1 MRDMFAKIIRT
12 GSQAVLCHPCSIWYM
27 QTAFDVA
34 ARYDIPIIIAG
45 WTKGQSTRQDVMSK
59 CACSIS
65 QPEFASMARATKAF
79 LETLKDDVII
89 EVFTERGKNDQFNE
103 AAVNLVKALAP
114 LSAKLKT
121 SYHSI
126 GDDQSKK
133 RNVTRSPSILIAP
146 DTYRIRYTGAPM
158 GEEGRSFLTAILMTS
173 TGKPILSEPSVRKI
187 AEQLHEKRDIQVF
200 VSPTCPY
207 CPQQVL
213 SAFSAAIVRPDL
225 VSAEAVEIYENQ
237 DLAEN
242 LGSLAVPQTFMNNT
256 FTGAGLQPEPL
267 FLESLMTLK
276 EPLVASTQISGEP
289 VEKDLVIIGGGPAGL
304 TAAIYA
310 VRAGLNSVVIE
321 KNNLGGQVA
330 ITPVVENYP
339 GYMRVGGKSLIDL
352 ISQQAAQYCELHVG
366 EHITEITQELQDG
379 RIQLKTNH
387 AIYITRGLV
396 IATGVSNRALEATG
410 AQRFYGRGVS
420 YCATCDGYFFK
431 DGKNVIVVG
440 GGNTAITDA
449 LYLHNLGAKV
459 TLVHWRDT
467 LRAEA
472 KLQES
477 FQRSGIPALWD
488 SEVREIS
495 GDKIVRSLKIENK
508 KTGKIVEMPADG
520 VFVAIGYVPQNEIA
534 KKLGL
539 ELDDQGYIKT
549 DMMTMRTS
557 MPNVYAAGDIT
568 GAPKQIVVA
577 VAHGSIAAM
586 TAFEDVSSS
595 AWVKKEAVR
604 KVGEIKNPPESPL
617 E

>member
-1 MRDMFAKIIRT
+1 MAQELIPEEIKQTIR
-12 GSQAVLCHPCSIWYM
+12 
-27 QTAFDVA
+27 QTL
-34 ARYDIPIIIAG
+34 
-45 WTKGQSTRQDVMSK
+45 
-59 CACSIS
+59 
-65 QPEFASMARATKAF
+65 
-79 LETLKDDVII
+79 LETLKEDVVL
-89 EVFTERGKNDQFNE
+89 EVYTRDGKNDKYNE
-103 AAVNLVKALAP
+103 AAVSLVKMLAE
-114 LSAKLKT
+114 LSGKLKVSFHT
-121 SYHSI
+121 I
-126 GDDQSKK
+126 GDEQSVK
-133 RNVTRSPSILIAP
+133 RNVTRSPSVLIAP
-146 DTYRIRYTGAPM
+146 DVYRIRYTGAPM
-158 GEEGRSFLTAILMTS
+158 GEEGRSFLTAIVMAS
-173 TGKPILSEPSVRKI
+173 TGKPLLSEPSIQKI
-187 AEQLHEKRDIQVF
+187 VEQLHEKRDIQVF
-200 VSPTCPY
+200 VSPTCPF
-207 CPQQVL
+207 CPLQVL

-237 DLAEN
+237 DLAES

-276 EPLVASTQISGEP
+276 EPLVASTQITGEP

-366 EHITEITQELQDG
+366 EHITEITKDRQDG
-379 RIQLKTNH
+379 RTQLKTNH
-387 AIYITRGLV
+387 AIYITKGLV
-396 IATGVSNRALEATG
+396 IATGVDNRALEATG

-459 TLVHWRDT
+459 ILVHRRDT
-467 LRAEA
+467 LSAEA

-477 FQRSGIPALWD
+477 FKRSGIPALWD

-495 GDKIVRSLKIENK
+495 GDKIVKAVRIEDK
-508 KTGKIVEMPADG
+508 KTGKISEMPVDG

-534 KKLGL
+534 KQLGL

-549 DMMTMRTS
+549 DLMTMRTS
-557 MPNVYAAGDIT
+557 VPLVYAAGDIT

-577 VAHGSIAAM
+577 VAHGSVAAM
-586 TAFEDVSSS
+586 TAFEDVSGSV
-595 AWVKKEAVR
+595 WVKNEPMNTVA
-604 KVGEIKNPPESPL
+604 EKNPPESQIA
-617 E
+617 